1 MCKPMIEQ
9 QTVQLQRAAADARQR
24 AYAPYSLFRVGA
36 AVLAADG
43 RVLVGCNVEN
53 AAYGSTVCAERI
65 ALFRAVAE
73 GEASG
78 TFQALAVIADTDE
91 PVAPCGECRQVMA
104 ELCPPDMP
112 VILCNVAG
120 HTRTVTVAELLPGSF
135 SRASLKRQQSLDGGN
150 HESQNL

>member
-1 MCKPMIEQ
+1 MTEQ
-9 QTVQLQRAAADARQR
+9 QAAQLRQAAADARQR
-24 AYAPYSLFRVGA
+24 AYTPYSRFQVGA
-36 AVLAADG
+36 AVLTADD
-43 RVLVGCNVEN
+43 RVLAGCNVEN

-73 GEASG
+73 GEAPGS
-78 TFQALAVIADTDE
+78 FKALAVTADTDD

-120 HTRTVTVAELLPGSF
+120 DTRTVTVAELLPGSF
-135 SRASLKRQQSLDGGN
+135 GRASFKHLPTHGGKIN
-150 HESQNL
+150 HEPQNL